1 MKSADTP
8 VRAPGQSSP
17 RDAGSRPDTTR
28 TSSRTPSKGGD
39 PTGPGTVAAL
49 AAAAVVLGAVATS
62 SNPVFV
68 RLSDVPET
76 ASAFHRMAWAL
87 PAFALWGLVSGL
99 GARGMP
105 SGGDRGPP
113 RAREPASSRRL
124 RAGSWIPRG
133 GRDRL
138 LLALC
143 GIFFAADLAALH
155 AAVNLTTAANAILF
169 LNAQPIYVSIGAWL
183 LFGERIG
190 SRFAGAAA
198 LAMIGAVVLTW
209 TSLDLGGGHAL
220 GDALGVVA
228 GVCYAGYI
236 LAASRLRADYS
247 SLTINVFTCAVGAPL
262 LLAAALATGQ
272 AIAPPTANDWLLMVG
287 LGVVAHACG
296 QGLIVWGLAHLPA
309 AFASVSLLVAPMSAA
324 AFAWLLLAE
333 SLGPVQLGGMALV
346 LVGVQLAW
354 RSRDTGCSRRS

>member
-1 MKSADTP
+1 MTGGAS
-8 VRAPGQSSP
+8 
-17 RDAGSRPDTTR
+17 TR
-28 TSSRTPSKGGD
+28 
-39 PTGPGTVAAL
+39 PGTLSAL
-49 AAAAVVLGAVATS
+49 AVAGVVLGAVATS

-87 PAFALWGLVSGL
+87 PAFAVWGLV
-99 GARGMP
+99 GAFGTRGVP
-105 SGGDRGPP
+105 AGGGRDVPAAPEP
-113 RAREPASSRRL
+113 RRSRRL
-124 RAGSWIPRG
+124 LRAIRIPSEP
-133 GRDRL
+133 RDRRL
-138 LLALC
+138 LVLC
-143 GIFFAADLAALH
+143 GVFFAVDLAALH

-190 SRFAGAAA
+190 ARFAGAAA

-209 TSLDLGGGHAL
+209 TSLDLGAGHAL

-228 GVCYAGYI
+228 GVCYAGYL

-247 SLTINVFTCAVGAPL
+247 SLTINVATCLVGAPL
-262 LLAAALATGQ
+262 LLAAALASGQ
-272 AIAPPTANDWLLMVG
+272 PITPPAVNDWLLMIG

-309 AFASVSLLVAPMSAA
+309 AFASVSLLVAPVSAA
-324 AFAWLLLAE
+324 LLAWLLLAE
-333 SLGPVQLGGMALV
+333 PLGPIQIVGMVVV
-346 LVGVQLAW
+346 LAGVQLAW
-354 RSRDTGCSRRS
+354 RAHDTQSNRR

>member
-1 MKSADTP
+1 MTGGAS
-8 VRAPGQSSP
+8 
-17 RDAGSRPDTTR
+17 TR
-28 TSSRTPSKGGD
+28 
-39 PTGPGTVAAL
+39 PGTLSAL
-49 AAAAVVLGAVATS
+49 AVAGVVLGAVATS

-87 PAFALWGLVSGL
+87 PAFAVWGLA
-99 GARGMP
+99 GAFGTRGVP
-105 SGGDRGPP
+105 AGGGRDVPAAPEP
-113 RAREPASSRRL
+113 RRSRRL
-124 RAGSWIPRG
+124 LRAIRIPSEP
-133 GRDRL
+133 RDRRL
-138 LLALC
+138 LVLC
-143 GIFFAADLAALH
+143 GVFFAVDLAALH

-190 SRFAGAAA
+190 ARFAGAAA

-209 TSLDLGGGHAL
+209 TSLDLGAGHAL

-228 GVCYAGYI
+228 GVCYAGYL

-247 SLTINVFTCAVGAPL
+247 SLTINVATCLVGAPL
-262 LLAAALATGQ
+262 LLAAALASGQ
-272 AIAPPTANDWLLMVG
+272 PITPPAVNDWLLMIG

-309 AFASVSLLVAPMSAA
+309 AFASVSLLVAPVSAA
-324 AFAWLLLAE
+324 LLAWLLLAE
-333 SLGPVQLGGMALV
+333 PLGPIQIVGMVVV
-346 LVGVQLAW
+346 LAGVQLAW
-354 RSRDTGCSRRS
+354 RAHDTQSNRR

>member
-1 MKSADTP
+1 M
-8 VRAPGQSSP
+8 
-17 RDAGSRPDTTR
+17 
-28 TSSRTPSKGGD
+28 
-39 PTGPGTVAAL
+39 
-49 AAAAVVLGAVATS
+49 LGAVATS
-62 SNPVFV
+62 SNPVFI

-87 PAFALWGLVSGL
+87 PAFAVWGLAGGL
-99 GARGMP
+99 GARGT
-105 SGGDRGPP
+105 SLGGSRGAPQ
-113 RAREPASSRRL
+113 AREPAGSRRL
-124 RAGSWIPRG
+124 RAGRWIPGG

-190 SRFAGAAA
+190 ARFAGAAA

-247 SLTINVFTCAVGAPL
+247 SLRINVFTCVVGAPL
-262 LLAAALATGQ
+262 LLAAALATGRVR
-272 AIAPPTANDWLLMVG
+272 AGKRGAP
-287 LGVVAHACG
+287 
-296 QGLIVWGLAHLPA
+296 
-309 AFASVSLLVAPMSAA
+309 APRFPPHYA
-324 AFAWLLLAE
+324 
-333 SLGPVQLGGMALV
+333 V
-346 LVGVQLAW
+346 
-354 RSRDTGCSRRS
+354 

>member
-1 MKSADTP
+1 MQLQT
-8 VRAPGQSSP
+8 Q
-17 RDAGSRPDTTR
+17 
-28 TSSRTPSKGGD
+28 
-39 PTGPGTVAAL
+39 PGTLAAL
-49 AAAAVVLGAVATS
+49 AAAGVVLGAVATS

-87 PAFALWGLVSGL
+87 PAFAVWGLAAGL
-99 GARGMP
+99 GVR
-105 SGGDRGPP
+105 
-113 RAREPASSRRL
+113 RARAGEGDGAPAASESRRPQRL
-124 RAGSWIPRG
+124 VRSIGIPRKR
-133 GRDRL
+133 RDLL

-143 GIFFAADLAALH
+143 GAFFAGDLAALH

-183 LFGERIG
+183 LFGERMG
-190 SRFAGAAA
+190 ARFVGAAA
-198 LAMIGAVVLTW
+198 LAMIGVVVLTW
-209 TSLDLGGGHAL
+209 ASVDLGGGHAL
-220 GDALGVVA
+220 GDALGIVA

-236 LAASRLRADYS
+236 LAASRLRSDHS
-247 SLTINVFTCAVGAPL
+247 SLAINVATCLVGAPL

-272 AIAPPTANDWLLMVG
+272 SIAPPTTNDWLLMIG

-309 AFASVSLLVAPMSAA
+309 AFASVSLLVAPVSAA

-333 SLGPVQLGGMALV
+333 PLGPVQVAGMALV

-354 RSRDTGCSRRS
+354 RAEGVRVAQGGRA